1 MLNPKTVLLHLNDRR
16 RAKSLLDAV
25 LPAARRWGAHVIGV
39 GALPPAVVLGAGMPG
54 APSPIILDQAR
65 RDAAAIVKDLH
76 RAFEESLSGSGCLG
90 EWRVADAEDSS
101 VSEVVL
107 REARTVD
114 LVFALQSDLELANV
128 RSSRCHGDA
137 RL

>member
-65 RDAAAIVKDLH
+65 RDAAAIANFILLPMKPLV
-76 RAFEESLSGSGCLG
+76 RARRTQS
-90 EWRVADAEDSS
+90 RNRNR
-101 VSEVVL
+101 L
-107 REARTVD
+107 R
-114 LVFALQSDLELANV
+114 LE
-128 RSSRCHGDA
+128 R
-137 RL
+137 